1 MNKKNVIQLTK
12 EGYEELKQE
21 LDSLK
26 QKLMYEISQRIKE
39 ARELGD
45 LAENTEY
52 DEAKNEQ
59 GRIGSRIAELEQILN
74 NSEIIENTDSS
85 QISVGSWVLIKNLN
99 TGEERSVRLVNPQE
113 ADVFSNKISVDS
125 PVGRALLGRRV
136 GEVVKLKAPS
146 GSVRY
151 EIVGISTRSI
161 EQE

>member
-1 MNKKNVIQLTK
+1 MIYLTK

-26 QKLMYEISQRIKE
+26 QKLMYEISERIKE

-45 LAENTEY
+45 LSENTEY

-59 GRIGSRIAELEQILN
+59 GRIGSRITELEQILN
-74 NSEIIENTDSS
+74 NSEIIENTDSN
-85 QISVGSWVLIKNLN
+85 QISVGSYVIIKNLN

-113 ADVFSNKISVDS
+113 ADIFSNKISVDS
-125 PVGRALLGRRV
+125 PVGRALMGRKV
-136 GEVVKLKAPS
+136 GEVVKLKAPA

-151 EIVGISTRSI
+151 EILGISSKSLN
-161 EQE
+161 QE

>member
-1 MNKKNVIQLTK
+1 MNKKNVIHLTK

-21 LDSLK
+21 LDTLK
-26 QKLMYEISQRIKE
+26 QKLMYEVAERIKE

-45 LAENTEY
+45 LSENTEY

-99 TGEERSVRLVNPQE
+99 TGEERSIRLVNPQE
-113 ADVFSNKISVDS
+113 ADVFASKISIDS
-125 PVGRALLGRRV
+125 PIGRALVGRKV
-136 GEVVKLKAPS
+136 GEVVKVATPT
-146 GSVRY
+146 GQVRY
-151 EIVGISTRSI
+151 EIVGISTRSS

>member
-1 MNKKNVIQLTK
+1 MNKKNVIHLTK

-21 LDSLK
+21 LDTLK
-26 QKLMYEISQRIKE
+26 QKLMYEVAERIKE

-45 LAENTEY
+45 LSENTEY

-99 TGEERSVRLVNPQE
+99 TSEERSIRLVNPQE
-113 ADVFSNKISVDS
+113 ADVFANKISIDS
-125 PVGRALLGRRV
+125 PIGRALVGRKV
-136 GEVVKLKAPS
+136 GEVVKVATPAGPVK
-146 GSVRY
+146 Y
-151 EIVGISTRSI
+151 EIIGISTRSS